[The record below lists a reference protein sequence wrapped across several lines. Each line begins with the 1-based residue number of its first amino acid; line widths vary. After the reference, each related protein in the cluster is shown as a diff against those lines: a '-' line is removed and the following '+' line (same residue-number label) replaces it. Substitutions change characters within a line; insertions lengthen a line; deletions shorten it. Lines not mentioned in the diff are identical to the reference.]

1 MPEYNDYLNNQE
13 YVDSTEKSVQQT
25 SESKSPNG
33 FDTFLSI
40 SGDMGN
46 TLHKW
51 TNDVGLFFGNLFS
64 SDKTSYDEKLA
75 SNVTAIQTE
84 NGTEYKVRIYEDCK
98 DFFLHNPIYGNM
110 NSLGVQMHG
119 ADESMLSN
127 EDRAIWEN
135 YKNVIQEVSSAE
147 YDENGKLIMQNDDI
161 FYGNN
166 DSAIF
171 GEDVPYI
178 MLDENYVPVDSEE
191 YDKAD
196 YNVDAPRFETRV
208 NELMNK
214 FGFTE
219 DIAKHQATL
228 ELSGNYTAEEV
239 VEKMQEYLETK
250 SPAES
255 FRSDL
260 EAYWAQNGVEL
271 PSQEE
276 IKEQAVSAFQ
286 ENMSTADDPPSSG
299 TPGLE
304 QQSSSGGAESNM
316 ENADISL
323 DDGQESG
330 DSTPKNIPAN
340 AVAEAGRDVAT
351 EVMAEDEKFK
361 TAIAD
366 YIAGRETLEDSLG
379 PGYDTERFIHTVMR
393 GLADEKMLDSVTV
406 NAYTDLVA
414 SVAESM
420 DNGISE
426 MIEVFET
433 LPEDVKETASVIY
446 DNYRDRIEK
455 EIPDEIEPAT
465 VGLDGIEVD
474 VHNDITTEDIELP
487 QLQNDIEESIGVEI
501 LDGQDT
507 EVYIP
512 DVTLPEPE
520 NDTETVD
527 SSNNLSFDDMLGN
540 HADTSLTDSATDIDI
555 DISGF

>member
-178 MLDENYVPVDSEE
+178 MLHENYVPVDS
-191 YDKAD
+191 
-196 YNVDAPRFETRV
+196 
-208 NELMNK
+208 
-214 FGFTE
+214 
-219 DIAKHQATL
+219 
-228 ELSGNYTAEEV
+228 
-239 VEKMQEYLETK
+239 
-250 SPAES
+250 
-255 FRSDL
+255 
-260 EAYWAQNGVEL
+260 
-271 PSQEE
+271 
-276 IKEQAVSAFQ
+276 
-286 ENMSTADDPPSSG
+286 
-299 TPGLE
+299 
-304 QQSSSGGAESNM
+304 
-316 ENADISL
+316 
-323 DDGQESG
+323 
-330 DSTPKNIPAN
+330 
-340 AVAEAGRDVAT
+340 
-351 EVMAEDEKFK
+351 
-361 TAIAD
+361 
-366 YIAGRETLEDSLG
+366 
-379 PGYDTERFIHTVMR
+379 
-393 GLADEKMLDSVTV
+393 
-406 NAYTDLVA
+406 
-414 SVAESM
+414 
-420 DNGISE
+420 
-426 MIEVFET
+426 
-433 LPEDVKETASVIY
+433 
-446 DNYRDRIEK
+446 
-455 EIPDEIEPAT
+455 
-465 VGLDGIEVD
+465 
-474 VHNDITTEDIELP
+474 
-487 QLQNDIEESIGVEI
+487 
-501 LDGQDT
+501 
-507 EVYIP
+507 
-512 DVTLPEPE
+512 
-520 NDTETVD
+520 
-527 SSNNLSFDDMLGN
+527 
-540 HADTSLTDSATDIDI
+540 
-555 DISGF
+555 